1 MGDAL
6 GDGLPLMIGVA
17 LSPVPMIAAILMLLS
32 PRARATAPAFLLG
45 WVLGLAI
52 ILTAATALSSV
63 LPQADQEGPRPVIG
77 VIKIVLALALLLLAI
92 RRWKSRPA
100 PGESA
105 PLPRWMDSINGLGV
119 LRAVLLGAILAV
131 NPKNLVLVLSAGL
144 AIGTAGALST
154 SEVVTAVVV
163 LTVIGSLTIL
173 VPVVGYLFAANRL
186 AGTLE
191 QLRIWL
197 TQNNA
202 AIMATLLLVFAFVL
216 LGKGIASFS

>member
-17 LSPVPMIAAILMLLS
+17 LSPVPIIAAILMLLS

-45 WVLGLAI
+45 WILGLAV

-63 LPQADQEGPRPVIG
+63 LPQADQEGPRPIIG
-77 VIKIVLALALLLLAI
+77 VIKIVLALALFLLAI

-105 PLPRWMDSINGLGV
+105 ALPRWMDSINGLGV

-154 SEVVTAVVV
+154 GEVVTAVVV

-173 VPVVGYLFAANRL
+173 LPVVGYLFAANRL